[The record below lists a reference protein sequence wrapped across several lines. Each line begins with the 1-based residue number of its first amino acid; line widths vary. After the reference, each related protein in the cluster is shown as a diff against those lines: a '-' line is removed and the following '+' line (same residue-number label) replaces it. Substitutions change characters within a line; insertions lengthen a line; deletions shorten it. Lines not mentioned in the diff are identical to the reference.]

1 MNLQMEEQKP
11 KKKKK
16 ETSSSF
22 TGKRFVREDDFED
35 IDNMTAEEIRK
46 LLVDDGLIK
55 AQPKD
60 NIDRKEVGKE
70 IHAENSI
77 YLFNRHSCFRRNVHF
92 I

>member
-1 MNLQMEEQKP
+1 MN
-11 KKKKK
+11 
-16 ETSSSF
+16 
-22 TGKRFVREDDFED
+22 
-35 IDNMTAEEIRK
+35 AEEIRK

-55 AQPKD
+55 AQKKD
-60 NIDRKEVGKE
+60 NIDKKLVGKE